1 MWYEVICLHFEIE
14 KPSHY
19 FLQVML
25 LDKIHEI
32 HKILYIN
39 LFNFFLKLKNL
50 LGILVCVYL
59 YTCTGYTLC
68 IVYIYIHYIQNQKH
82 YMCWHPLCS
91 WLFCGSFVLVLA
103 TTHSLIATSIGQWM
117 TREWVNCSIAIG
129 LRGAQLIAKPG
140 LKTSWW
146 QALNKAFPLPVN
158 QQLPSPPVRRRLRLR
173 GVSWRWPARRVWQLR
188 KHQEALPRVST
199 SVPWMEIWGFPTKPQ

>member
-1 MWYEVICLHFEIE
+1 MAAYTAAKIAARSMYTTKSWWPTWSSIYLHHFKFFSISFVLDWWNLHSFISVANIIVLSNCFLLTHILIKWGMWYEVICLHFEIE

-59 YTCTGYTLC
+59 YTCT
-68 IVYIYIHYIQNQKH
+68 
-82 YMCWHPLCS
+82 
-91 WLFCGSFVLVLA
+91 
-103 TTHSLIATSIGQWM
+103 SI
-117 TREWVNCSIAIG
+117 
-129 LRGAQLIAKPG
+129 
-140 LKTSWW
+140 
-146 QALNKAFPLPVN
+146 
-158 QQLPSPPVRRRLRLR
+158 
-173 GVSWRWPARRVWQLR
+173 
-188 KHQEALPRVST
+188 
-199 SVPWMEIWGFPTKPQ
+199 